1 MEARKQMITS
11 TTRVVAI
18 FGYPVTHSLSP
29 LMQNAAFAHLGLDYC
44 YVACTVKPELLG
56 DAVKAVRALGMR
68 GANVTVPHKEGVIR
82 MLDEVTGEALE
93 IGAVNTIV
101 NEDGRLVGHNTDGR
115 GFREA
120 LIEDAVDVD
129 GKMVLMIGAG
139 GAARAVGH
147 YLSHVAPALFIYNR
161 TLSAADMLA
170 GRLAG
175 QGAHV
180 EVVNEGRM
188 GSRDFVA
195 GIDIIVNTTTLGLR
209 DDDPLPVNPSFLGGG
224 QVVCDLIY
232 RETPLLRAASRR
244 GCKTLDG
251 SGMLLWQGALAFELW
266 TGVKA
271 PVAEMRRA
279 LTAGRKSM
287 K

>member
-1 MEARKQMITS
+1 MITS
-11 TTRVVAI
+11 TTRVVALL
-18 FGYPVTHSLSP
+18 GYPVAHSLSP
-29 LMQNAAFAHLGLDYC
+29 LMQNAAFAHVGLDYC
-44 YVACTVKPELLG
+44 YVACAVKPELLG
-56 DAVKAVRALGMR
+56 DGVKAVRALGMR
-68 GANVTVPHKEGVIR
+68 GANVTVPHKEGVIG
-82 MLDEVTGEALE
+82 MLDEVSGEALE

-101 NEDGRLVGHNTDGR
+101 NEDGRLAGHNTDGR

-120 LIEDAVDVD
+120 LIEETVDVV
-129 GKMVLMIGAG
+129 GKRSLMIGAG

-147 YLSHVAPALFIYNR
+147 YLSHVASTLFIYNR

-175 QGAHV
+175 KGAHV
-180 EVVNEGRM
+180 EVVNKDQIGN
-188 GSRDFVA
+188 GDFLA
-195 GIDIIVNTTTLGLR
+195 GVDVIVNTTTLGLR
-209 DDDPLPVNPSFLGGG
+209 DDDPLPVDPSFLGER

-232 RETPLLRAASRR
+232 RETPLLKAASRR

-251 SGMLLWQGALAFELW
+251 SGMLLWQGALAFEIW